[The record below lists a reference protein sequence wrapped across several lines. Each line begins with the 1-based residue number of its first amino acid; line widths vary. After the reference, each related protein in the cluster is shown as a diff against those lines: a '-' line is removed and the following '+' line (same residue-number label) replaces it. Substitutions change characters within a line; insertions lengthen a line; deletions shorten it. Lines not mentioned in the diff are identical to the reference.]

1 MTVHMFFS
9 WIGQL
14 VAVGGGGAIVASAV
28 FRYLGKG
35 WIENQLAKNLEA
47 AKSEISL
54 LAARKMKLHDREYV
68 VFPEVWSKLN
78 KAFSSLGIAVFSFRE
93 MPDLGRMDP
102 GEIES
107 WADRSN
113 FSEDEK
119 RFLLREQ
126 DKNKA
131 YGRILDWR
139 DLAEANKDFIDF
151 YTCLQENRIFLSPD
165 VKLKLDEIASLLK
178 ASWVAKKM
186 DWDGHTLEG
195 KSFLT
200 EAYEK
205 YDKEAKPIMA
215 QIEGLVQERL
225 FPNNQDLVPRG

>member
-1 MTVHMFFS
+1 MNTDMIFS
-9 WIGQL
+9 WLGQL
-14 VAVGGGGAIVASAV
+14 VAAGGGGAIVAFSV

-35 WIENQLAKNLEA
+35 WLENKLAKNLEA

-78 KAFSSLGIAVFSFRE
+78 KAFSSLGVAVFSFRQ

-107 WADRSN
+107 WAVQSN
-113 FSEDEK
+113 LSEDEK
-119 RFLLREQ
+119 RFLLTEQ

-131 YGRILDWR
+131 YGKILDWR
-139 DLAEANKDFIDF
+139 DLAEANKDFRDF
-151 YTCLQENRIFLSPD
+151 YTYLQENRIFLSPN
-165 VKLKLDEIASLLK
+165 VKLKLDEIAALLK

-186 DWDGHTLEG
+186 DRDGHMPEG
-195 KSFLT
+195 KSFST

-205 YDKEAKPIMA
+205 CYKEAKPIMD

-225 FPNNQDLVPRG
+225 FPNNWDLVPRG